1 MKKLFTLLALCIIGC
16 LPSFAAAA
24 NVYLTGTMN
33 GWTGSDNSTPSSSWK
48 FTPINGD
55 NNHQEFYCNL
65 DAETYEFKILTVDGN
80 NFSWNGGSSFS
91 FGNQLTLNYNN
102 GNNLKMSLSKSAKL
116 RFEYWNE
123 YSGSPKLTVTQ
134 IVYPDQLYLVGN
146 EINDMEN
153 QWSTTSYVLTKQSD
167 GYTYSWSGNSLGSH
181 FKITDNINWSGSF
194 NLGAPNNTTFITL
207 EQAFTLLNDG
217 NSSNLSF
224 NEFTKIIHP
233 IVTVNLDN
241 MTLTVT
247 GKGVTIPTNMF
258 IVGEANGND
267 WDPTKTV
274 KMNVNKEEFSAENV
288 FIRGE
293 DPNFGYVNFST
304 ATSSNSFDW
313 SGLGTRYGATSKDLL
328 VDSCDP
334 FELVIASPPYSFKL
348 GDGYYDIVIK
358 FDSDG
363 NPTVSFTQKNMTLS
377 VGSDNTEQ
385 SGSVNDA
392 AQTIEMVSLNKE
404 VHVFISTYNG
414 SIPYYKVEE
423 TGPADSIIIP
433 DDGEQGEE
441 PGMGASKIR
450 AASTIVSDYQ
460 EAQIFDYDGDDKG
473 KYFAVLPVGKK
484 GTLSIIF
491 DKDGENIYPTV
502 YNFNV
507 AKDTPT
513 AVEEI
518 EETEAGE
525 AVYYNLQGTRVYN
538 PERGIFIKVT
548 NGKTQKV
555 IL

>member
-1 MKKLFTLLALCIIGC
+1 MKKLLLTLVASFLVLYANAWTVYFTNTDNWSEVA
-16 LPSFAAAA
+16 
-24 NVYLTGTMN
+24 VYTWNGNSKYSGDWPGTKMTYDSN
-33 GWTGSDNSTPSSSWK
+33 LGLWK
-48 FTPINGD
+48 FTGSGTPNQIIFNSYINPDANKTGD
-55 NNHQEFYCNL
+55 L
-65 DAETYEFKILTVDGN
+65 DFIDGAV
-80 NFSWNGGSSFS
+80 FGKNGGNLYVI
-91 FGNQLTLNYNN
+91 GTNVN
-102 GNNLKMSLSKSAKL
+102 GNNWVQNTNKMT
-116 RFEYWNE
+116 
-123 YSGSPKLTVTQ
+123 LTSEL
-134 IVYPDQLYLVGN
+134 VY
-146 EINDMEN
+146 E
-153 QWSTTSYVLTKQSD
+153 
-167 GYTYSWSGNSLGSH
+167 WSGNSLSSD
-181 FKITDNINWSGSF
+181 FKINDGSW
-194 NLGAPNNTTFITL
+194 NTP
-207 EQAFTLLNDG
+207 LLNIGGQPGQFIYLNNPYQITRSSESKDIMFDG
-217 NSSNLSF
+217 LVSVTNP
-224 NEFTKIIHP
+224 KI
-233 IVTVNLDN
+233 VLDIKN
-241 MTLTVT
+241 GTLTLS
-247 GKGVTIPTNMF
+247 GKPVYEVPKNLY
-258 IVGEANGND
+258 IVGEVNGNN
-267 WDPTKTV
+267 WDPSKAL
-274 KMNVNKEEFSAENV
+274 KMDGENGDFIAENV
-288 FIRGE
+288 FIRGN

-304 ATSSNSFDW
+304 SISSNSSDW
-313 SGLGTRYGATSKDLL
+313 SGLGTRYGASSYDLS
-328 VDSCDP
+328 VESCDP
-334 FELVIASPPYSFKL
+334 LELVIASQPYSFKL

-358 FDSDG
+358 ISV
-363 NPTVSFTQKNMTLS
+363 NEAPTVSFTQKNMTLS

-392 AQTIEMVSLNKE
+392 TQTIEMVSLNKE

-414 SIPYYKVEE
+414 KVPYYKVEE

-460 EAQIFDYDGDDKG
+460 EAQIFDYDGNDKG

-518 EETEAGE
+518 DGAEGAE

-538 PERGIFIKVT
+538 PERGIFIKVA